1 MIAAFEAADHERK
14 GWRDRYPTPDEL
26 MRSLA
31 SEGVLA
37 LPTEDRDHLDRA
49 ASDSRRITMHD
60 RNGDPA
66 PRRAREDAQADPGRE
81 LRGLKHVLSYLA
93 SQYHLPRA
101 NPPKAISPTKA
112 MISPIQKL
120 QTKIRTIPT
129 ITMMPPTDM
138 PAIPPRSPGPA
149 TRFPSVSASLK
160 RTPPT
165 VAAHLHATGGR
176 DWQLP
181 PPPHGFEGSLRVAVE
196 PQPKRHAPTK
206 GPDHRRL
213 AVDLNATPPSSAF
226 GSQQGDDDVSLVTQF
241 FRFPDVALPDVLNLR
256 VELPDSVVPLVDSGI
271 ENPIRHVELELRV
284 TEGHQLIEVAGVQRL
299 VSTPHYLHV
308 LPHHRLPSIP
318 RPHGFPPRTR
328 PGKLKLLGRLGGFS
342 RQMRKIAAESC

>member
-1 MIAAFEAADHERK
+1 MPWSNA
-14 GWRDRYPTPDEL
+14 
-26 MRSLA
+26 
-31 SEGVLA
+31 
-37 LPTEDRDHLDRA
+37 RA
-49 ASDSRRITMHD
+49 ASL
-60 RNGDPA
+60 
-66 PRRAREDAQADPGRE
+66 RALQLLVRSASRE
-81 LRGLKHVLSYLA
+81 LTNRDRPGAVRDGGERGGPPGPRPPQARHPLALARGVLIEDQSLEA
-93 SQYHLPRA
+93 GVGLNGELLLEPSFAQYHLPRA

-149 TRFPSVSASLK
+149 TRFPSVSASLQ

-165 VAAHLHATGGR
+165 VAADLHATGGR

-206 GPDHRRL
+206 GPDPRRL

-256 VELPDSVVPLVDSGI
+256 VELPDSVVPLVDSR
-271 ENPIRHVELELRV
+271 PLRA
-284 TEGHQLIEVAGVQRL
+284 HR
-299 VSTPHYLHV
+299 ST
-308 LPHHRLPSIP
+308 SSCA
-318 RPHGFPPRTR
+318 T
-328 PGKLKLLGRLGGFS
+328 
-342 RQMRKIAAESC
+342 AA